1 MLEAKNVLT
10 IGIDYRIVHGGV
22 AAVENVYSTFYKPFN
37 HVTTVVDNGKVVKLF
52 IFFRAIFIFLVWM
65 LFHNEIEIVHVH
77 GASGLSFWRKSLFIN
92 MAKLFKKKIVLHM
105 HGGGFADFSK
115 DHKKSVRNT
124 LDKCDAVIALSEYWK
139 DFFEEEFDYH
149 KVTVVKNVIAK
160 PIFSKQDRKQFTL
173 LFLGLIGSN
182 KGIYDLLD
190 VIDTHQEE
198 FRGDFI
204 LKVGGNGEVEK
215 LQELIA
221 KKGISDIVNY
231 EGWVS
236 GDKKADL
243 LNGADVYVL
252 PSYKEGLPI
261 SILEAMSYSLP
272 VISTRV
278 GGIPEIIINGKNG
291 FLINPGDKEALYESI
306 IKLKNSEELRIKMG
320 ELSKPIVQEHLPIY
334 VESQLKQL
342 YNSL

>member
-173 LFLGLIGSN
+173 LFLGLIGFN

>member
-1 MLEAKNVLT
+1 MKADKVLT
-10 IGIDYRIVHGGV
+10 IGIDYRVVHGGV
-22 AAVENVYSTFYKPFN
+22 AAVENVYSTFYEPFN
-37 HVTTVVDNGKVVKLF
+37 HVTTVVDYGAARKLMAFVKAYF
-52 IFFRAIFIFLVWM
+52 QFWKWMIF
-65 LFHNEIEIVHVH
+65 HKEIEIVHVH
-77 GASGLSFWRKSLFIN
+77 GSSGSSFWRKRLFIN
-92 MAKLFKKKIVLHM
+92 IAKLFNKKIVLHM
-105 HGGGFADFSK
+105 HSGRFVDFSK
-115 DHKKSVRNT
+115 DHKKSVSNT
-124 LDKCDAVIALSEYWK
+124 LKKCDAVIALSEYWK
-139 DFFEEEFDYH
+139 DFFEKEFDYH

-160 PIFSKQDRKQFTL
+160 PIFCKQEHKQFTL
-173 LFLGLIGSN
+173 LFLGLIGFN

-236 GDKKADL
+236 GDKKTDL

-320 ELSKPIVQEHLPIY
+320 ELSKPIVQEHLPQY
-334 VESQLKQL
+334 VENQLKEL
-342 YNSL
+342 YDSL

>member
-1 MLEAKNVLT
+1 MKADKVLT
-10 IGIDYRIVHGGV
+10 IGIDYRVVHGGV
-22 AAVENVYSTFYKPFN
+22 AAVENVYSTFYEPFN
-37 HVTTVVDNGKVVKLF
+37 HVTTVVDYGAARKLMAFVKAYF
-52 IFFRAIFIFLVWM
+52 QFWKWMIF
-65 LFHNEIEIVHVH
+65 HKEIEIVHVH
-77 GASGLSFWRKSLFIN
+77 GSSGSSFWRKRLFIN
-92 MAKLFKKKIVLHM
+92 IAKLFNKKIVLHM
-105 HGGGFADFSK
+105 HSGRFVDFSK
-115 DHKKSVRNT
+115 DHKKSVSNT
-124 LDKCDAVIALSEYWK
+124 LKKCDAVIALSEYWK
-139 DFFEEEFDYH
+139 DFFEKEFDYH

-160 PIFSKQDRKQFTL
+160 PIFCKQEHKQFTL
-173 LFLGLIGSN
+173 LFLGLIGFN

-320 ELSKPIVQEHLPIY
+320 ELSKPIVQEHLPQY
-334 VESQLKQL
+334 VENQLKEL
-342 YNSL
+342 YDSL

>member
-1 MLEAKNVLT
+1 MKADKVLT
-10 IGIDYRIVHGGV
+10 IGIDYRVVHGGV
-22 AAVENVYSTFYKPFN
+22 AAVENVYSTFYEPFN
-37 HVTTVVDNGKVVKLF
+37 HVTTVVDYGAARKLMAFVKAYF
-52 IFFRAIFIFLVWM
+52 QFWKWMIF
-65 LFHNEIEIVHVH
+65 HKEIEIVHVH
-77 GASGLSFWRKSLFIN
+77 GSSGSSFWRKRLFIN
-92 MAKLFKKKIVLHM
+92 IAKLFNKKIVLHM
-105 HGGGFADFSK
+105 HSGRFVDFSK
-115 DHKKSVRNT
+115 DHKKSVSNT
-124 LDKCDAVIALSEYWK
+124 LKKCDAVIALSEYWK
-139 DFFEEEFDYH
+139 DFFEKEFDYH

-160 PIFSKQDRKQFTL
+160 PIFCKQEHKQFTL
-173 LFLGLIGSN
+173 LFLGLIGFN

-198 FRGDFI
+198 FRGDLI

-320 ELSKPIVQEHLPIY
+320 ELSKPIVQEHLPQY
-334 VESQLKQL
+334 VENQLKEL
-342 YNSL
+342 YDSL

>member
-1 MLEAKNVLT
+1 MKADKVLT
-10 IGIDYRIVHGGV
+10 IGIDYRVVHGGV
-22 AAVENVYSTFYKPFN
+22 AAVENVYSTFYEPFN
-37 HVTTVVDNGKVVKLF
+37 HVTTVVDYGAARKLMAFVKAYF
-52 IFFRAIFIFLVWM
+52 QFWKWMIF
-65 LFHNEIEIVHVH
+65 HKEIEIVHVH
-77 GASGLSFWRKSLFIN
+77 GSSGSSFWRKRLFIN
-92 MAKLFKKKIVLHM
+92 IAKLFNKKIVLHM
-105 HGGGFADFSK
+105 HSGRFVDFSK
-115 DHKKSVRNT
+115 DHKKSVSNT
-124 LDKCDAVIALSEYWK
+124 LKKCDAVIALSEYWK
-139 DFFEEEFDYH
+139 DFFEKEFDYH

-160 PIFSKQDRKQFTL
+160 PIFCKQEHKQFTL

-320 ELSKPIVQEHLPIY
+320 ELSKPIVQEHLPQY
-334 VESQLKQL
+334 VENQLKEL
-342 YNSL
+342 YDSL

>member
-1 MLEAKNVLT
+1 MKADKVLT
-10 IGIDYRIVHGGV
+10 IGIDYRVVHGGV

-77 GASGLSFWRKSLFIN
+77 GSSGSSFWRKRLFIN
-92 MAKLFKKKIVLHM
+92 IAKLFNKKIVLHM
-105 HGGGFADFSK
+105 HSGRFADFSK
-115 DHKKSVRNT
+115 DHKKSVSNT
-124 LDKCDAVIALSEYWK
+124 LKKCDAVIALSEYWK
-139 DFFEEEFDYH
+139 DFFEKEFDYH

-160 PIFSKQDRKQFTL
+160 PIFCKQEHKQFTL
-173 LFLGLIGSN
+173 LFLGLIGFN

-198 FRGDFI
+198 FRGDLI

-236 GDKKADL
+236 GEKKADL

-320 ELSKPIVQEHLPIY
+320 ELSKPIVQEHLPQY
-334 VESQLKQL
+334 VKNQLKEL
-342 YNSL
+342 YDSL

>member
-1 MLEAKNVLT
+1 MKADKVLT
-10 IGIDYRIVHGGV
+10 IGIDYRVVHGGV
-22 AAVENVYSTFYKPFN
+22 AAVENVYSTFYEPFN
-37 HVTTVVDNGKVVKLF
+37 HVTTVVDYGAARKLMAFVKAYF
-52 IFFRAIFIFLVWM
+52 QFWKWMIF
-65 LFHNEIEIVHVH
+65 HKEIEIVHVH
-77 GASGLSFWRKSLFIN
+77 GSSGSSFWRKRLFIN
-92 MAKLFKKKIVLHM
+92 IAKLFNKKIVLHM
-105 HGGGFADFSK
+105 HSGRFVDFSK
-115 DHKKSVRNT
+115 DHKKSVSNT
-124 LDKCDAVIALSEYWK
+124 LKKCDAVIALSEYWK
-139 DFFEEEFDYH
+139 DFFEKEFDYH

-160 PIFSKQDRKQFTL
+160 PIFCKQEHKQFTL
-173 LFLGLIGSN
+173 LFLGLIGFN

-221 KKGISDIVNY
+221 NKGISDIVNY

-236 GDKKADL
+236 GDKKTDL

-320 ELSKPIVQEHLPIY
+320 ELSKPIVQEHLPQY
-334 VESQLKQL
+334 VENQLKEL
-342 YNSL
+342 YDSL

>member
-1 MLEAKNVLT
+1 MKADKVLT
-10 IGIDYRIVHGGV
+10 IGIDYRVVHGGV
-22 AAVENVYSTFYKPFN
+22 AAVENVYSTFYEPFN
-37 HVTTVVDNGKVVKLF
+37 HVTTVVDYGAARKLMAFVKAYF
-52 IFFRAIFIFLVWM
+52 QFWKWMIF
-65 LFHNEIEIVHVH
+65 HKEIEIVHVH
-77 GASGLSFWRKSLFIN
+77 GSSGSSFWRKRLFIN
-92 MAKLFKKKIVLHM
+92 IAKLFNKKIVLHM
-105 HGGGFADFSK
+105 HSGRFVDFSK
-115 DHKKSVRNT
+115 DHKKSVSNT
-124 LDKCDAVIALSEYWK
+124 LKKCDAVIALSEYWK
-139 DFFEEEFDYH
+139 DFFEKEFDYH
-149 KVTVVKNVIAK
+149 KVTVVKNVIPK
-160 PIFSKQDRKQFTL
+160 PIFCKQEHKQFTL
-173 LFLGLIGSN
+173 LFLGLIGFN

-320 ELSKPIVQEHLPIY
+320 ELSKPIVQEHLPQY
-334 VESQLKQL
+334 VENQLKEL
-342 YNSL
+342 YDSL